1 MVVCCPDER
10 FPLMEI
16 LFFVLFLIVSNC
28 RHHCNG
34 ERSPKNREKVIEDYV
49 LSAKFDGKP
58 NLPQLRMGYPKKE
71 NNHHQGSS
79 DYGDLHSYGV
89 YEDVIEDPYSGNSN
103 SLAERDLMVHHH
115 HVAAAP
121 PPPPPPIPPPPVAV
135 DQRPAF
141 FAVGLI
147 AFLMLLNALQVDKQC
162 LDLTESDRPS
172 LTPCPLIKSSISD
185 ISSGHIPMESLQH
198 KALRQNDFSFVTG
211 HCCINCNLS
220 LVPFWVLWR
229 EPLEGEGGPFNT
241 KLPEKT
247 CGIKPATILSE

>member
-71 NNHHQGSS
+71 SNHHQGSA

-147 AFLMLLNALQVDKQC
+147 AFLMLLNALQW
-162 LDLTESDRPS
+162 S
-172 LTPCPLIKSSISD
+172 LLYQLQPKPGALLGSVAGALGRRRRSI
-185 ISSGHIPMESLQH
+185 QH
-198 KALRQNDFSFVTG
+198 EIARK
-211 HCCINCNLS
+211 NL
-220 LVPFWVLWR
+220 W
-229 EPLEGEGGPFNT
+229 N
-241 KLPEKT
+241 
-247 CGIKPATILSE
+247 